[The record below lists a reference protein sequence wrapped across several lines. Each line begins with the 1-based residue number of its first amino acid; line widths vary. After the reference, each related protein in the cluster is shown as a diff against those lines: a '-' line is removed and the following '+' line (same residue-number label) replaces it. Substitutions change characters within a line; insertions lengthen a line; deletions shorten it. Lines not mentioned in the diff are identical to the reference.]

1 MKNMKTTLF
10 VAAVLIFQIPLFS
23 FAATKRNALNVE
35 LKETETYVIK
45 RDGKNVTVLL
55 GENSVSD
62 FSKINRKNPTQV
74 LAAFFFSYFSRTDY
88 WKNLVAE
95 SALFYSGIYGEDGE
109 PTAIKM
115 EEAWNELYGLVDSI
129 SIKINPANFKSNGD
143 GSAYYTLEIALSYKG
158 ESDSG
163 EDEATIV
170 QKENG
175 EWFVYELPR

>member
-1 MKNMKTTLF
+1 
-10 VAAVLIFQIPLFS
+10 
-23 FAATKRNALNVE
+23 
-35 LKETETYVIK
+35 
-45 RDGKNVTVLL
+45 
-55 GENSVSD
+55 
-62 FSKINRKNPTQV
+62 
-74 LAAFFFSYFSRTDY
+74 
-88 WKNLVAE
+88 
-95 SALFYSGIYGEDGE
+95 
-109 PTAIKM
+109 M

-170 QKENG
+170 QEENG